1 MKQPPCC
8 PMLPMLPMLP
18 HVDWSVQSAD
28 DPSMSIATPIL
39 NSSQKGTN
47 VWKQPSLFPSCW
59 VIPKTSSAWCNLAMS
74 ISGTAE
80 TASFRDQSPKPLP
93 ELHLSPRIP
102 AASHGA
108 IWSQV
113 ARVSSVSWRDTAGP
127 GVQKHTQG
135 PAAKELALPKA
146 NPPET
151 RWCRTMTNHMT

>member
-1 MKQPPCC
+1 
-8 PMLPMLPMLP
+8 
-18 HVDWSVQSAD
+18 
-28 DPSMSIATPIL
+28 MSIATPIL

-102 AASHGA
+102 AASYGA
-108 IWSQV
+108 G
-113 ARVSSVSWRDTAGP
+113 AKLRGFHRFHDATLRVLEYRNTPRAQLRKSLPCRKQIP
-127 GVQKHTQG
+127 QKQ
-135 PAAKELALPKA
+135 
-146 NPPET
+146 